1 MTLVQRRERRWR
13 QDQLDLAMTIAAQ
26 VALAVDTARH
36 YQAAQQR
43 TAEVETLATIGETL
57 TSTLDLQQVLEVIV
71 DSAVT
76 LTGGQR
82 AVVFELDQAGGC
94 LRARAIR
101 GIDMEP
107 GFALPLGQGAAGAAA
122 ARLAPVWSA
131 DVLALPPPGF
141 DDTLEAS
148 AMSLDELGRRHN
160 FRGVLGVPVI
170 SRETA
175 LGAVCVYWDE
185 VHEPDEREIR
195 LLSALARQAAIAL
208 DNARLVGDLRR
219 TLDDLRAAQETLV
232 RGATLRA
239 VGELAAGAAHHL
251 NNLLAVVL
259 GRTQLLLMK
268 NPDAPTATSL
278 RSIERA
284 ATDAAETVVR
294 IQGFTRTAKRSET
307 VSFDLNAAVQD
318 AIEFTRLRWQD
329 EAQVKGAP
337 IDVAFEQGSPPA
349 ISGRSAEIREV
360 MTNLILNAV
369 DALPAGGRIA
379 VRTRGEPGRAVVS
392 VSDSGIGMS
401 GDVKRRVFEP
411 FFTTKG
417 VKRTG
422 LGLAVAYGTI
432 RRHGGQVEVE
442 SEEGR
447 GTTVTFWLPVDGPP
461 SGGPSLER
469 VGSILI
475 IDDEADVRELVADVL
490 AGLGH
495 SVTVAGGGREGLA
508 RFETGRYDLVLTDL
522 GMPDFNGWDVAR
534 AVKASRP
541 DVPVLLLTGWAD
553 AANPA
558 DVPRVEGIIKKPF
571 DLKQLA
577 AAVSQ
582 ALAASGRGP
591 PIRAHL
597 LRWRPRPGAQRR
609 ATTPRARPSGA
620 ASQLDPSRRPGR
632 VRFDALLAGP
642 RRDADQDAGLPREA
656 LSDIAAH
663 EERDH
668 EPVLPPVVAEQGVL
682 EVGAIVHP
690 FGAALERRAV
700 LGADV
705 HGDAAAVPDAPC
717 LQAVPL
723 RREVHVPVARPEP
736 GRDGAG
742 LARPAI
748 RRHVHVSRVVKGAR
762 HLGVERR
769 DPGRCLLAP
778 R

>member
-1 MTLVQRRERRWR
+1 
-13 QDQLDLAMTIAAQ
+13 
-26 VALAVDTARH
+26 
-36 YQAAQQR
+36 
-43 TAEVETLATIGETL
+43 
-57 TSTLDLQQVLEVIV
+57 
-71 DSAVT
+71 
-76 LTGGQR
+76 
-82 AVVFELDQAGGC
+82 
-94 LRARAIR
+94 
-101 GIDMEP
+101 
-107 GFALPLGQGAAGAAA
+107 
-122 ARLAPVWSA
+122 
-131 DVLALPPPGF
+131 
-141 DDTLEAS
+141 
-148 AMSLDELGRRHN
+148 MSLAELNRRFN
-160 FRGVLGVPVI
+160 FRGILGVPVI
-170 SRETA
+170 SREAA
-175 LGAVCVYWDE
+175 LGAVCVFWNE

-268 NPDAPTATSL
+268 NPDASTATSL

-294 IQGFTRTAKRSET
+294 IQGFTRTAKRSEA
-307 VSFDLNAAVQD
+307 VSFDLNAAVQE

-447 GTTVTFWLPVDGPP
+447 GTTVTFWLPVDAPP
-461 SGGPSLER
+461 GVGPSLER
-469 VGSILI
+469 VGSVLI
-475 IDDEADVRELVADVL
+475 IDDEPDVRELVADVL

-495 SVTVAGGGREGLA
+495 SVTVASGGREGLA

-522 GMPDFNGWDVAR
+522 GMPEFNGWDVAR

-553 AANPA
+553 AANPV

-577 AAVSQ
+577 ATVSQ
-582 ALAASGRGP
+582 ALAAS
-591 PIRAHL
+591 
-597 LRWRPRPGAQRR
+597 
-609 ATTPRARPSGA
+609 
-620 ASQLDPSRRPGR
+620 
-632 VRFDALLAGP
+632 
-642 RRDADQDAGLPREA
+642 DAG
-656 LSDIAAH
+656 
-663 EERDH
+663 
-668 EPVLPPVVAEQGVL
+668 
-682 EVGAIVHP
+682 
-690 FGAALERRAV
+690 RR
-700 LGADV
+700 
-705 HGDAAAVPDAPC
+705 
-717 LQAVPL
+717 
-723 RREVHVPVARPEP
+723 
-736 GRDGAG
+736 
-742 LARPAI
+742 
-748 RRHVHVSRVVKGAR
+748 
-762 HLGVERR
+762 
-769 DPGRCLLAP
+769 
-778 R
+778 

>member
-1 MTLVQRRERRWR
+1 MEEVPAHAEAIRSRQPVIVARGGEWQHDAWFRAFDLASALVVPLVSQDQVVGTMTLVHRRERRWR

-36 YQAAQQR
+36 YQAARQR

-57 TSTLDLQQVLEVIV
+57 TSTLDLQKVLEVIV

-76 LTGGQR
+76 LIGGQR

-101 GIDMEP
+101 GIDIEP
-107 GFALPLGQGAAGAAA
+107 GFALRLGQGAAGAAA

-131 DVLALPPPGF
+131 DVLAQPLPGF
-141 DDTLEAS
+141 DEALEAS
-148 AMSLDELGRRHN
+148 GMSLGELARRYD

-251 NNLLAVVL
+251 NNLMAVVL

-294 IQGFTRTAKRSET
+294 IQGFSRTAKRGET
-307 VSFDLNAAVQD
+307 ASFDLNAAVQE
-318 AIEFTRLRWQD
+318 AIEFTRSALAGRGPGEGRAHRRRLRAGIAARDLRAQRGDPRGDD
-329 EAQVKGAP
+329 EPDPERRGRLARGRAHRRPDAGGAGTRGRLRERFR
-337 IDVAFEQGSPPA
+337 DRHVGRREAARLRAVLHHQGREADGPRARRGVRDHPA
-349 ISGRSAEIREV
+349 SRRPGRSRER
-360 MTNLILNAV
+360 
-369 DALPAGGRIA
+369 GGAR
-379 VRTRGEPGRAVVS
+379 
-392 VSDSGIGMS
+392 DH
-401 GDVKRRVFEP
+401 GDVLASRR
-411 FFTTKG
+411 
-417 VKRTG
+417 R
-422 LGLAVAYGTI
+422 A
-432 RRHGGQVEVE
+432 
-442 SEEGR
+442 
-447 GTTVTFWLPVDGPP
+447 GPP
-461 SGGPSLER
+461 GGGPSLER

-490 AGLGH
+490 AGRGH

-522 GMPDFNGWDVAR
+522 GMPDLNGWDVAR
-534 AVKASRP
+534 AVKASRA

-553 AANPA
+553 AASPA

-577 AAVSQ
+577 AAVSE
-582 ALAASGRGP
+582 ALAAAT
-591 PIRAHL
+591 RAADTRRHL

-620 ASQLDPSRRPGR
+620 ASHLDPSRRPGR
-632 VRFDALLAGP
+632 ARLTKGASTGPSEVDAL
-642 RRDADQDAGLPREA
+642 
-656 LSDIAAH
+656 
-663 EERDH
+663 
-668 EPVLPPVVAEQGVL
+668 
-682 EVGAIVHP
+682 
-690 FGAALERRAV
+690 
-700 LGADV
+700 
-705 HGDAAAVPDAPC
+705 
-717 LQAVPL
+717 
-723 RREVHVPVARPEP
+723 
-736 GRDGAG
+736 
-742 LARPAI
+742 
-748 RRHVHVSRVVKGAR
+748 
-762 HLGVERR
+762 
-769 DPGRCLLAP
+769 
-778 R
+778 

>member
-1 MTLVQRRERRWR
+1 MPVMAQLADGRAGSELWERFKTLPPHSMAEVPAHAEAIRSRQPVIVARGGEWQHDAWFGAFDFISALVVPLVSQDQVVGTMTLVQRRERRWR
-13 QDQLDLAMTIAAQ
+13 RDQLDLAMTIAAQ
-26 VALAVDTARH
+26 VALAIDTARH

-71 DSAVT
+71 DSAVR

-82 AVVFELDQAGGC
+82 AVVFELDQAGGS

-122 ARLAPVWSA
+122 VRLSPVWSA
-131 DVLALPPPGF
+131 DVLAQPLPGF
-141 DDTLEAS
+141 DDTLEGA

-185 VHEPDEREIR
+185 VHEPDGREIR
-195 LLSALARQAAIAL
+195 LLSALARQAAIGL

-268 NPDAPTATSL
+268 NPDTPSETSL

-307 VSFDLNAAVQD
+307 GSFDLNAAVQE

-392 VSDSGIGMS
+392 VTDSGIGMS

-447 GTTVTFWLPVDGPP
+447 GTTVTFWLPVDGP
-461 SGGPSLER
+461 SAAGPSLER
-469 VGSILI
+469 IGSILI
-475 IDDEADVRELVADVL
+475 VDDEADVRELVADVL
-490 AGLGH
+490 SGLGH
-495 SVTVAGGGREGLA
+495 NVTVAGGGREGLA

-553 AANPA
+553 AATPA

-582 ALAASGRGP
+582 ALAAG
-591 PIRAHL
+591 
-597 LRWRPRPGAQRR
+597 
-609 ATTPRARPSGA
+609 
-620 ASQLDPSRRPGR
+620 
-632 VRFDALLAGP
+632 
-642 RRDADQDAGLPREA
+642 DAG
-656 LSDIAAH
+656 
-663 EERDH
+663 
-668 EPVLPPVVAEQGVL
+668 
-682 EVGAIVHP
+682 
-690 FGAALERRAV
+690 RR
-700 LGADV
+700 
-705 HGDAAAVPDAPC
+705 
-717 LQAVPL
+717 
-723 RREVHVPVARPEP
+723 
-736 GRDGAG
+736 
-742 LARPAI
+742 
-748 RRHVHVSRVVKGAR
+748 
-762 HLGVERR
+762 
-769 DPGRCLLAP
+769 
-778 R
+778 